1 MVLVS
6 AVLTIHGLHNR
17 QKLQMIRENL
27 SYKAKN
33 GVFERAGYKYFENAI
48 QQTTKQIHVKTFLAN
63 FEAKLINY

>member
-6 AVLTIHGLHNR
+6 ALLTIHGLHNR

-48 QQTTKQIHVKTFLAN
+48 QQTTK
-63 FEAKLINY
+63 